1 MRKLKFLFI
10 TLLSVIILTA
20 SLVGCKSEKNDVPR
34 VKGLFYK
41 VEKDGN
47 YLYLGGS
54 VHVGKEVKFVDS
66 VEKAYK
72 ESIGL
77 GVEVDIQSSK
87 ISETMNNE
95 SMYPEGDNLL
105 NHITPET
112 KEKIENIISELGL
125 KLDYKQYKLWAL
137 QSVMTT
143 AIANK
148 AELSVYNGIDYKF
161 ITKAN
166 VDKKPIISL
175 ENTDIQLKAINA
187 GGDEYQVEV
196 INNLPE
202 IEEQQKALGKM
213 YEAVINGDIPQIEK
227 YTSIINSGSELSRE
241 SYNYMAV
248 ERNKNM
254 TSKIEGFISENKKY
268 FIVVGAGHIV
278 GEDGII
284 KALEDK
290 GYAITRLE

>member
-1 MRKLKFLFI
+1 MKKLKILLI
-10 TLLSVIILTA
+10 TLLSVIILIA
-20 SLVGCKSEKNDVPR
+20 SLVGCESKKSDIPTVQ
-34 VKGLFYK
+34 GLFYK
-41 VEKDGN
+41 VERDGN

-77 GVEVDIQSSK
+77 GVEVDIQSNK
-87 ISETMNNE
+87 ISENMNKE
-95 SMYPEGDNLL
+95 SMYPEADNLL

-166 VDKKPIISL
+166 VDKKPVISL
-175 ENTDIQLKAINA
+175 ENLDIQLKALTA
-187 GGDEYQVEV
+187 GGDEYQIELF
-196 INNLPE
+196 NNYPR
-202 IEEQQKALGKM
+202 IEEQQKALEELYKS
-213 YEAVINGDIPQIEK
+213 VINGDIPKIEK
-227 YTSIINSGSELSRE
+227 YT
-241 SYNYMAV
+241 
-248 ERNKNM
+248 
-254 TSKIEGFISENKKY
+254 
-268 FIVVGAGHIV
+268 H
-278 GEDGII
+278 
-284 KALEDK
+284 
-290 GYAITRLE
+290 

>member
-1 MRKLKFLFI
+1 MRKLKSVFI

-20 SLVGCKSEKNDVPR
+20 SLVSCESKKNDIPTVQ
-34 VKGLFYK
+34 GLFYK

-54 VHVGKEVKFVDS
+54 VHVGKEVKFIDS

-72 ESIGL
+72 ESDGL
-77 GVEVDIQSSK
+77 GVEINIQDK
-87 ISETMNNE
+87 KLSEALNKEM
-95 SMYPEGDNLL
+95 MYPEGDNLL

-112 KEKIENIISELGL
+112 KDKIEKIVSELGL

-137 QSVMTT
+137 QSVITN

-148 AELSVYNGIDYKF
+148 AELSAYNGIDYKF
-161 ITKAN
+161 ITKAT
-166 VDKKPIISL
+166 VDKKPVISL
-175 ENTDIQLKAINA
+175 ENVDIQLKAINA
-187 GGDEYQVEV
+187 GGDELQSEV

-202 IEEQQKALGKM
+202 IEEQQKALGEM
-213 YEAVINGDIPQIEK
+213 YEAVINGDIPKIEK
-227 YTSIINSGSELSRE
+227 YTSTINSGSELSRE

-254 TSKIEGFISENKKY
+254 ISKIEGFISENKKY

-284 KALEDK
+284 RALEDK
-290 GYAITRLE
+290 GYAVTRLE

>member
-20 SLVGCKSEKNDVPR
+20 SLVGCEGKKNDVPR

-54 VHVGKEVKFVDS
+54 VHVGKEVKFIDS
-66 VEKAYK
+66 VEKAYE
-72 ESIGL
+72 ESDGL
-77 GVEVDIQSSK
+77 GVEINIQDK
-87 ISETMNNE
+87 KLSEALNKEMI
-95 SMYPEGDNLL
+95 YPEGDNLL
-105 NHITPET
+105 NHITLET
-112 KEKIENIISELGL
+112 KDKIEKIVLELGL

-137 QSVMTT
+137 QSVITN

-148 AELSVYNGIDYKF
+148 AELSAYNGIDYKF
-161 ITKAN
+161 ITKAT
-166 VDKKPIISL
+166 VDKKPVISL
-175 ENTDIQLKAINA
+175 ENVDIQLKAINA

-227 YTSIINSGSELSRE
+227 YTVAIDSGSKLSRE
-241 SYNYMAV
+241 SYESLVV

-290 GYAITRLE
+290 GYSITRLE

>member
-1 MRKLKFLFI
+1 MRKLKSVFI
-10 TLLSVIILTA
+10 TLFSVIILTA
-20 SLVGCKSEKNDVPR
+20 SLFGCESKKNDVPT

-41 VEKDGN
+41 IEKDGN

-54 VHVGKEVKFVDS
+54 VHVGKEVKFIDS

-72 ESIGL
+72 ESTGL
-77 GVEVDIQSSK
+77 GVEVDIQNSK
-87 ISETMNNE
+87 VNETMNKE
-95 SMYPEGDNLL
+95 SMYPEGDSLD
-105 NHITPET
+105 NHISSET
-112 KEKIENIISELGL
+112 KDRIEKIVSELEL

-137 QSVMTT
+137 QSIITT

-175 ENTDIQLKAINA
+175 ENLDIQLKALMA

-196 INNLPE
+196 FNNSPT
-202 IEEQQKALGKM
+202 IEEQQKLLGEL
-213 YEAVINGDIPQIEK
+213 YESVINGDIPKIEK
-227 YTSIINSGSELSRE
+227 YTAAIDSGSELSRE
-241 SYNYMAV
+241 SYDYLVV
-248 ERNKNM
+248 ERNENM
-254 TSKIEGFISENKKY
+254 LSKIEGFISENKKY
-268 FIVVGAGHIV
+268 FIVVGAGHLV

-290 GYAITRLE
+290 GYSITRLE

>member
-1 MRKLKFLFI
+1 MRKLKSVFI

-20 SLVGCKSEKNDVPR
+20 SLVGCEGKKNDVPR

-54 VHVGKEVKFVDS
+54 VHVGKEVKFIDS

-72 ESIGL
+72 ESIGV
-77 GVEVDIQSSK
+77 GVEVDIQSNK
-87 ISETMNNE
+87 ISENMNKE

-166 VDKKPIISL
+166 VDKKPVISL
-175 ENTDIQLKAINA
+175 ENLDIQLKALTV
-187 GGDEYQVEV
+187 GGDEYQIELF
-196 INNLPE
+196 NNYPS
-202 IEEQQKALGKM
+202 IEEQQKALEELYKS
-213 YEAVINGDIPQIEK
+213 VINGDIPQIEK
-227 YTSIINSGSELSRE
+227 YTAAIDSGSKLSRE
-241 SYNYMAV
+241 SYESLVV

-268 FIVVGAGHIV
+268 FIVVGAGHVV

-290 GYAITRLE
+290 GYSITRLE